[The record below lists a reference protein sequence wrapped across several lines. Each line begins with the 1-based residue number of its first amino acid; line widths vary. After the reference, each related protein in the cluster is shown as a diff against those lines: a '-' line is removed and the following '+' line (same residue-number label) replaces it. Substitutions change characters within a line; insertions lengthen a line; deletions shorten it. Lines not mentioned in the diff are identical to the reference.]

1 MKLNIEA
8 SVTVITPTIGKP
20 ELLKAIDSVMNQTY
34 KNLKHLVVIDGA
46 DYGTKAYTVTN
57 PQYRDEHPN
66 LDWAMLPYNTGGGG
80 FYGHRIYAGFPH
92 LINTEYICF
101 LDEDNWFEPDHVKT
115 LVSTIESQ
123 RLDWAY
129 SLRNIYTPDEK
140 FVAKD
145 DCESLGKWPI
155 YWSINTET
163 PQYLV
168 DTSSYCFRTD
178 FLKNVSHLWHSG
190 WGGDRRFYQILTQNM
205 KHTNYDT
212 SGKYTLNYRL
222 DDAVEKKYG
231 DINFFANG
239 NELTEKHYGGYPWR
253 KI

>member
-20 ELLKAIDSVMNQTY
+20 ELADAINSVINQTY
-34 KNLKHLVVIDGA
+34 KNLKYLIVIDGPDYAA
-46 DYGTKAYTVTN
+46 DAYKMIPLQMQDRIKVVTLA
-57 PQYRDEHPN
+57 E
-66 LDWAMLPYNTGGGG
+66 NTGGNG
-80 FYGHRIYAGFPH
+80 FYGHRVYAAFPH

-101 LDEDNWFEPDHVKT
+101 LDEDNWFEPNHVKS
-115 LVSTIESQ
+115 LIDTIEPN

-129 SLRNIYTPDEK
+129 SLRNIYTPEK
-140 FVAKD
+140 NFVAQD
-145 DCESLGKWPI
+145 NCESLGKWPV
-155 YWSINTET
+155 YWSINNKE

-168 DTSSYCFRTD
+168 DTSSYCFRTN
-178 FLKNVSHLWHSG
+178 FLKEVAHIWHHG
-190 WGGDRRFYQILTQNM
+190 WGGDRHFYNILTQNM

-222 DDAVEKKYG
+222 DEQVEKKYG
-231 DINFFANG
+231 DINFFGTG
-239 NELTEKHYGGYPWR
+239 NQITERHYGGFPWR